1 MPRSSVSRA
10 ARAALFTPFLL
21 AMSLLGACGAGDD
34 GAQQP
39 GQGMPAPEV
48 TVVTLKTQPITLERE
63 LPGRVTP
70 HLVAEVRPQVG
81 GIVARRLF
89 EEGSLVEEG
98 SVLYQLDDAA
108 YRADVASAQ
117 AAVNR
122 AQAVLETAKRTAERN
137 ASLVERGLIS
147 REANDNAV
155 SALGTAEADVGVA
168 RAALQSARIRLGY
181 ARIVAP
187 ISGRIGKSSVTQ
199 GALVTANQDAPL
211 ATIHQVDPVY
221 VDLTQS
227 SSELLALRREI
238 DSGSLQRPDAVDVE
252 ILLEDGARYP
262 QAATLA
268 FTDATVNPE
277 TDSYL
282 LRALAPNPDGLL
294 MPGMYVRA
302 RIVTGQREN
311 GLLVPQQGVS
321 HNARGEP
328 EVMLVGADGNVEQ
341 RGIQISGT
349 LGDQW
354 IVEGGLAAGDRVIVE
369 GLQKI
374 RPGSPARAVERGAA
388 VSATAAASNPPSQT
402 SNGN

>member
-1 MPRSSVSRA
+1 MPRLIVSRTARVVLLSSV
-10 ARAALFTPFLL
+10 LL
-21 AMSLLGACGAGDD
+21 PLTLLTACGGGDG
-34 GAQQP
+34 GAQQA

-48 TVVTLKTQPITLERE
+48 TVVTLQPQPITLQRE
-63 LPGRVTP
+63 LPGRVNP

-81 GIVARRLF
+81 GIVAKRLF

-122 AQAVLETAKRTAERN
+122 AQAVLKAARLTAERN
-137 ASLVERGLIS
+137 ADLLTRGLIS

-168 RAALQSARIRLGY
+168 RAALQSSRIRLGY
-181 ARIVAP
+181 ASIVAP

-199 GALVTANQDAPL
+199 GALVTANQETPL
-211 ATIHQVDPVY
+211 ATINAVDPVF

-227 SSELLALRREI
+227 SSELLALRRDI
-238 DSGSLQRPDAVDVE
+238 DSGSLQQPEAVAVE

-328 EVMLVGADGNVEQ
+328 QAMLVGADGNVEQ
-341 RGIQISGT
+341 RVIQVGGT

-354 IVEGGLAAGDRVIVE
+354 IVEGGLVAGDRVIVE

-374 RPGSPARAVERGAA
+374 RPGSPARPVERGAA
-388 VSATAAASNPPSQT
+388 TAAAANPASQT

>member
-1 MPRSSVSRA
+1 
-10 ARAALFTPFLL
+10 
-21 AMSLLGACGAGDD
+21 
-34 GAQQP
+34 
-39 GQGMPAPEV
+39 MPAPEV
-48 TVVTLKTQPITLERE
+48 TVVTLQPQPITLQRE
-63 LPGRVTP
+63 LPGRVNP

-81 GIVARRLF
+81 GIVAKRLF

-122 AQAVLETAKRTAERN
+122 AQAVLKAARLTAERN
-137 ASLVERGLIS
+137 ADLLTRGLIS

-168 RAALQSARIRLGY
+168 RAALQSSRIRLGY
-181 ARIVAP
+181 ASIVAP

-199 GALVTANQDAPL
+199 GALVTANQETPL
-211 ATIHQVDPVY
+211 ATINAVDPVF

-227 SSELLALRREI
+227 SSELLALRRDI
-238 DSGSLQRPDAVDVE
+238 DSGSLQQPEAVAVE

-328 EVMLVGADGNVEQ
+328 QAMLVGADGNVEQ
-341 RGIQISGT
+341 RVIQVGGT

-354 IVEGGLAAGDRVIVE
+354 IVEGGLVAGDRVIVE

-374 RPGSPARAVERGAA
+374 RPGSPARPVERGAA
-388 VSATAAASNPPSQT
+388 TAAAANPASQT

>member
-1 MPRSSVSRA
+1 MPRSIVSRT
-10 ARAALFTPFLL
+10 ARVVLL
-21 AMSLLGACGAGDD
+21 SSVLLPLTLLTACGGGDG
-34 GAQQP
+34 GAQQA

-48 TVVTLKTQPITLERE
+48 TVVTLGTQPITLERE
-63 LPGRVTP
+63 LPGRITP

-122 AQAVLETAKRTAERN
+122 AQAVLKTAKLTAERN
-137 ASLVERGLIS
+137 ADLLTRGLIS

-168 RAALQSARIRLGY
+168 RAALQSSRIRLGY
-181 ARIVAP
+181 ASIVAP

-199 GALVTANQDAPL
+199 GALVTANQEAPL
-211 ATIHQVDPVY
+211 ATINAVDPVY

-238 DSGSLQRPDAVDVE
+238 DSGSLQQPEAVAVE

-302 RIVTGQREN
+302 RIVTGHREN

-328 EVMLVGADGNVEQ
+328 QAMLVGADGNVEQ
-341 RGIQISGT
+341 RVIQVSGT

-374 RPGSPARAVERGAA
+374 RPGAPVRAVEMGAA
-388 VSATAAASNPPSQT
+388 AAAQAPAQAT
-402 SNGN
+402 GH